1 MKKMTFGRFD
11 YADFAVMF
19 AYAASSLVIPVV
31 LVEAAG
37 ELHFALDAG
46 GMSRGG
52 ALQVGRSLSMVAAM
66 LFCGFLAARFGL
78 RKMLGAGALL
88 MALGITFAALS
99 RWYWMLFAV
108 LVAAGVGEGLVEG
121 LATPVVQALHRD
133 DEPGCYINFTH
144 GFWSIGIFVCVPVIG
159 LLLARGFSWRIPV
172 AGVGAL
178 ALAAALL
185 LLWPPGRVIPAVEGE
200 SHADF
205 RGFLRR
211 TGAILRRRRFWLF
224 FAAMFFAGGGEFCLT
239 FWCATLLRLEF
250 HATALTGGLGTA
262 LFSAGM
268 LLGRTGSGMLID
280 QRHFPHLVVAAGAIG
295 AVLTAIFPW
304 VFQLRWIMIL
314 LFFAGLTS
322 APFWPSI
329 QSYCADRLAELDSTL
344 IFVLL
349 SCAGVPG
356 CGIITAVVG
365 WFGDRWGLRQA
376 FYAVSVCYLAMAGL
390 IAYDMRRGGKNR
402 GGRTK

>member
-11 YADFAVMF
+11 YADFAVMI

-133 DEPGCYINFTH
+133 DEPGRYINFTH
-144 GFWSIGIFVCVPVIG
+144 SNN
-159 LLLARGFSWRIPV
+159 
-172 AGVGAL
+172 
-178 ALAAALL
+178 
-185 LLWPPGRVIPAVEGE
+185 
-200 SHADF
+200 D
-205 RGFLRR
+205 
-211 TGAILRRRRFWLF
+211 
-224 FAAMFFAGGGEFCLT
+224 
-239 FWCATLLRLEF
+239 
-250 HATALTGGLGTA
+250 
-262 LFSAGM
+262 
-268 LLGRTGSGMLID
+268 
-280 QRHFPHLVVAAGAIG
+280 
-295 AVLTAIFPW
+295 
-304 VFQLRWIMIL
+304 
-314 LFFAGLTS
+314 
-322 APFWPSI
+322 
-329 QSYCADRLAELDSTL
+329 
-344 IFVLL
+344 
-349 SCAGVPG
+349 
-356 CGIITAVVG
+356 
-365 WFGDRWGLRQA
+365 
-376 FYAVSVCYLAMAGL
+376 
-390 IAYDMRRGGKNR
+390 
-402 GGRTK
+402 